1 MCRDNLSIHRRG
13 LPLPVPIT
21 PLYRSVFP
29 APPPSP
35 AARHI
40 LVPPRIRRGVATCSH
55 TSTLPPEP
63 ELRGRDRI
71 LNMMCLSTIYIHNFW
86 LPGNLFHRIEPFT
99 RLIDKTKV
107 PSVPQCGST
116 WCGVEIVPRCELFT
130 CRVPSSAQPSPS
142 YQEYPRTAR
151 TESLL
156 TIFPN

>member
-1 MCRDNLSIHRRG
+1 MNDNLSIHRRG

-21 PLYRSVFP
+21 PFSRSVFP
-29 APPPSP
+29 PSPSP

-40 LVPPRIRRGVATCSH
+40 LVPPRIRRGVVTCSY

-63 ELRGRDRI
+63 ELRGGDRI
-71 LNMMCLSTIYIHNFW
+71 LNMMCLCLSTIYIHNFW

-151 TESLL
+151 TESRL

>member
-1 MCRDNLSIHRRG
+1 MRFFNFYVAYMVQKYKNESA
-13 LPLPVPIT
+13 PIF
-21 PLYRSVFP
+21 YYVK
-29 APPPSP
+29 SP
-35 AARHI
+35 KTNRKHQKIPYLQALTLGHI
-40 LVPPRIRRGVATCSH
+40 IKM
-55 TSTLPPEP
+55 TL
-63 ELRGRDRI
+63 
-71 LNMMCLSTIYIHNFW
+71 YIHNFW

-156 TIFPN
+156 PIFPN